1 MNQNILEIHHLS
13 KDYGTFRLEDV
24 SFSLPRG
31 VIMGLIGENG
41 AGKST
46 TINCILGEV
55 QKSGGDITLFGQAQA
70 ASEKENKDRIGV
82 VFDENHFPDLFTP
95 KELGQVMAGVYSHW
109 DWAAYH
115 AFLARFSLRE
125 DQKIK
130 DFSKGMKV
138 KLAFAVAL
146 SHGAELLILDEATSG
161 LDPIVRDEVLDLLD
175 ELRNQLPVEL
185 KRAQELL
192 AAREKFVDEAKRDVE
207 RMMRQ
212 ADLEAKSK
220 VSDSEV
226 LYAAKEKARKIIADA
241 EDRSR
246 QLCQVANEYAEDAL
260 ARTEEAVQA
269 ALTEVKQSRSAF
281 RAASAAKL
289 QEQREK
295 LEAERKTA
303 EEEGN

>member
-1 MNQNILEIHHLS
+1 MAENDVNRLIDMLYERVEDAKSPALKPNLS
-13 KDYGTFRLEDV
+13 MVD
-24 SFSLPRG
+24 
-31 VIMGLIGENG
+31 
-41 AGKST
+41 
-46 TINCILGEV
+46 
-55 QKSGGDITLFGQAQA
+55 
-70 ASEKENKDRIGV
+70 
-82 VFDENHFPDLFTP
+82 
-95 KELGQVMAGVYSHW
+95 
-109 DWAAYH
+109 
-115 AFLARFSLRE
+115 
-125 DQKIK
+125 
-130 DFSKGMKV
+130 
-138 KLAFAVAL
+138 
-146 SHGAELLILDEATSG
+146 
-161 LDPIVRDEVLDLLD
+161 RDEVLDLLD

-220 VSDSEV
+220 VSDSE
-226 LYAAKEKARKIIADA
+226 
-241 EDRSR
+241 
-246 QLCQVANEYAEDAL
+246 YAEDAL

-303 EEEGN
+303 EEAEN